1 MEEKHFTCIVCP
13 IGCEIDVKLNN
24 GKIISVSGN
33 KCPRG
38 KEFVLQEI
46 KNPLRVLTTTVRIEN
61 GEYAMLPVR
70 TDRPVPKSKIFDIMK
85 EISLIKAKAPVKMYD
100 VIARDICGTG
110 ANVIATRSMRRKEK

>member
-1 MEEKHFTCIVCP
+1 MEKKHFTCIVCP

-70 TDRPVPKSKIFDIMK
+70 TDRPVPKSKIFDIM
-85 EISLIKAKAPVKMYD
+85 
-100 VIARDICGTG
+100 
-110 ANVIATRSMRRKEK
+110 

>member
-13 IGCEIDVKLNN
+13 IGCEIDVKLDN
-24 GKIISVSGN
+24 GKVISVSGN

-85 EISLIKAKAPVKMYD
+85 EISLIRAKAPVKIYD
-100 VIARDICGTG
+100 VIAKDICRTG